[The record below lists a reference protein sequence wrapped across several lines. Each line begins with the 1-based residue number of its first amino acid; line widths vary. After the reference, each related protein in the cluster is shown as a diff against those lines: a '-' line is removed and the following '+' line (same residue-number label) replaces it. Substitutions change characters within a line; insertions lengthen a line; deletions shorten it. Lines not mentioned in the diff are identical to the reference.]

1 MAEPPKP
8 DTKAPPAPA
17 APGAAPDAKKKLDFF
32 SDEGPVLPGVPR
44 KTAASEP
51 AKRAAFPLDFKD
63 PKVIAGGGIGLA
75 VLMLLAWML
84 FGGSEAPTQTPQAA
98 ADTAG
103 AAAPATS
110 ASAPP
115 AAEAATAA
123 AAAPPIVPLPG
134 SVGTIEEF
142 PTAWTAK
149 KILVQKATGRVPA
162 LIIRLPGGSPR
173 RADSYWGLLLTSPY
187 GRCELEYLTDLR
199 KITDD
204 YGYRARHPMVVDP
217 CNLTVFDPTR
227 MGDIGGIIARGA
239 VVQGTTLRPP
249 LAIDLRI
256 EGNRIIA
263 VQTE

>member
-8 DTKAPPAPA
+8 ETKTPPAPTA
-17 APGAAPDAKKKLDFF
+17 TDAKKKLDFF

-44 KTAASEP
+44 KP
-51 AKRAAFPLDFKD
+51 APGEAVKSAGFKLDFKD
-63 PKVIAGGGIGLA
+63 PKVMAGGGIGLA
-75 VLMLLAWML
+75 LLMLLAWML
-84 FGGSEAPTQTPQAA
+84 FGGSDAPTPTPQSAT
-98 ADTAG
+98 DSAG
-103 AAAPATS
+103 AAAPATPLPTP
-110 ASAPP
+110 AGAEP
-115 AAEAATAA
+115 AAT
-123 AAAPPIVPLPG
+123 AAAPPIVLLPG
-134 SVGTIEEF
+134 AAGTIEEF

-149 KILVQKATGRVPA
+149 KILVQKSTGRVPA

-204 YGYRARHPMVVDP
+204 YGYRARHPMIVDP

-256 EGNRIIA
+256 EGNRIMA